1 MIAQQ
6 VQTLAELYE
15 RDETAWLEVMA
26 ELAAEGRVAEFD
38 LPNLTEYLT
47 SMGLRDRRE
56 VNSRLAVLLTHFLK
70 WEFQPE
76 LRGNSWRGTIR
87 EQRRELRMICESG
100 TLRNHA
106 EDILDDAYSDA
117 VMQAAD
123 ETGLPLGTFP
133 VKNPWDLNLLL
144 ANVELPT

>member
-1 MIAQQ
+1 MIAQS
-6 VQTLAELYE
+6 VQTLADLYE

-26 ELAAEGRVAEFD
+26 ELAAERRVAELD
-38 LPNLTEYLT
+38 LANLSEYLT

-56 VNSRLAVLLTHFLK
+56 VNSRLVVLLTHFLK

-106 EDILDDAYSDA
+106 EDILDATYADA

-123 ETGLPLGTFP
+123 ETGLALGTFP

-144 ANVELPT
+144 ADAELPV